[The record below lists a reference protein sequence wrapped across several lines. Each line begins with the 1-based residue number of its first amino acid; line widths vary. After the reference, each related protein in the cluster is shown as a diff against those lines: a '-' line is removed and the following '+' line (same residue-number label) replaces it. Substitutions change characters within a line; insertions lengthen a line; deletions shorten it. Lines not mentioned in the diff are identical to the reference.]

1 MLFFKKTKWKGFL
14 IMSKEKRNFFQLI
27 KKLYGGEKW
36 PNKVEIDQKNPKKIY
51 VALELKQK
59 LTCFCTLLKN

>member
-1 MLFFKKTKWKGFL
+1 
-14 IMSKEKRNFFQLI
+14 MSKEKRNFFQLI